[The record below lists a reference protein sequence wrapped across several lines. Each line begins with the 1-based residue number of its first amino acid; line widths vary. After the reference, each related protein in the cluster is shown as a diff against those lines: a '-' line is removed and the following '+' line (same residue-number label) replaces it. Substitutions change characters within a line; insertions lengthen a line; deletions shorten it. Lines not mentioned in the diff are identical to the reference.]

1 MDVVT
6 EISDE
11 TMFGCGN
18 VEHGQAVATVVSAMA
33 TPVVASPSLPSFR
46 DMVARQ
52 SPAGQRVN
60 MISEFDVDLTD
71 DDVVISNSVSFP
83 EICFSDR
90 THSELDAKQNKSLVV
105 ANRRRHHAVQRRA
118 PNQLGLTVASNGGSR
133 FDVLADVTEPQHNER
148 KLMPTSQGNV
158 GITLLPRVSNGLRH
172 AVSPRTL
179 GPNHASM
186 HRIGDSAR
194 DVGPS
199 FARDGGRVE
208 AGMELRNVTMQDM
221 DGGAQPSDGCAVV
234 DAMVNGLAITTV
246 VEDNIV
252 IPSVAAKGKVV
263 AAPSSLQ

>member
-1 MDVVT
+1 MDMDVVT

-71 DDVVISNSVSFP
+71 DD
-83 EICFSDR
+83 
-90 THSELDAKQNKSLVV
+90 VV